1 MATKE
6 LSYKESEALRIKRS
20 HKVLKEFRN
29 YLELRR
35 YPKLQLIARDSD
47 VTYVSLSRF
56 LNERATLSHKNLD
69 KLEEFMK
76 DN

>member
-20 HKVLKEFRN
+20 HKMLKEFRD
-29 YLELRR
+29 YLEFRR
-35 YPKLQLIARDSD
+35 YPKLHLIAKDSG
-47 VTYVSLSRF
+47 VSHISLSRF
-56 LNERATLSHKNLD
+56 LNERATLSNKNMD
-69 KLEEFMK
+69 KLEAFMK